1 MGPCPSTGFRGRL
14 DPKEDLNILPDPV
27 VHPVDADRG
36 RQCRIDLEDRGDGFL
51 AFLNIGDLMR
61 ERIDDYALPFGAA
74 LDVLDLKTNV
84 WVGDNDLGLFALGRV
99 DVYVGLN
106 ECVVDRYYVR
116 NIVLTATKVSK
127 ILLRDH
133 VVDLVEVHFLD
144 LKQAHFYFPTT
155 AGTS

>member
-1 MGPCPSTGFRGRL
+1 MSAELYGERTGHRGRTRATELRGARLWDMGPCPSTGFHGRL

-74 LDVLDLKTNV
+74 LDVFDLKTNV
-84 WVGDNDLGLFALGRV
+84 WVGDNHLGL
-99 DVYVGLN
+99 
-106 ECVVDRYYVR
+106 
-116 NIVLTATKVSK
+116 
-127 ILLRDH
+127 
-133 VVDLVEVHFLD
+133 
-144 LKQAHFYFPTT
+144 
-155 AGTS
+155 